1 MDVVRKQVQK
11 LRGRIDVI
19 SKPGEGTTFLLKL
32 PLTLAI
38 IDGLVVGV
46 GDQRYIVPMFAVR
59 EMLQPAEDAISTIH
73 GRQEMALVRGTLL
86 PVIRL
91 HQKFQVTAAAP
102 TSLGEPADRVRERKQ
117 TVLPDGGRVD
127 RQAGGGDQEP
137 GRRHAQ
143 HRRESRAAP
152 FWVTDAWG

>member
-1 MDVVRKQVQK
+1 MSESEIFALIFHPGFSTAEKVTDVSGRGVGMDVVRKQMQK

-46 GDQRYIVPMFAVR
+46 GDQRYIVPIFAVR
-59 EMLQPAEDAISTIH
+59 EMLRPAEDAISTIH
-73 GRQEMALVRGTLL
+73 GREEMAMVRGTLI

-91 HQKFQVTAAAP
+91 HQRFHVEPRTENPWESLLIVT
-102 TSLGEPADRVRERKQ
+102 
-117 TVLPDGGRVD
+117 
-127 RQAGGGDQEP
+127 
-137 GRRHAQ
+137 
-143 HRRESRAAP
+143 ESGNKCSA
-152 FWVTDAWG
+152 